1 MNTYFR
7 NFIIGLLSAVLF
19 AGCLFA
25 PTQYGT
31 RGIVTPDSTQYIRYL
46 QNCRQNSSAVDNA
59 CQRWGNPVA
68 IKIGYSGGYL
78 VWKNPRILLS
88 VGAFYDVRTTNKI
101 PKDMLGYVG
110 ESVLTQRHGRNE
122 TRVQESHQQ
131 PATSKVG
138 SEISYQIET
147 FERLNEDEF
156 AYAFKLT
163 TDKPLGLSRANQ
175 IKNELRVSVA
185 DEYRAIR
192 GPSAGSSILVDFPE
206 FVISKCSIFG
216 KAVVIQINIDSLR
229 YDTTTHKGVIIVKIG
244 SQKFEDVRRTVRRNI
259 EMIVRDKNIAL
270 TTGSIPPEAHFF
282 IGNERV
288 NNGMLE
294 IEFEAQ

>member
-1 MNTYFR
+1 MKTYLYSCVV
-7 NFIIGLLSAVLF
+7 GLLSAVLF
-19 AGCLFA
+19 TGCLFA
-25 PTQYGT
+25 PPRYGA
-31 RGIVTPDSTQYIRYL
+31 RGVVTPDSAQYTQYL
-46 QNCRQNSSAVDNA
+46 QNCCKNSSVVNSA
-59 CQRWGNPVA
+59 CQKWGNPNV
-68 IKIGYSGGYL
+68 IKIGNSGGYL
-78 VWKNPRILLS
+78 VWKTPRMLMS
-88 VGAFYDVRTTNKI
+88 VGAFYDVRTTNRI
-101 PKDMLGYVG
+101 PNGMLKYLD
-110 ESVLTQRHGRNE
+110 ESVPLPKRNE
-122 TRVQESHQQ
+122 VRAQAQKHQIAASSQ
-131 PATSKVG
+131 G
-138 SEISYQIET
+138 SEVSYQIDT

-156 AYAFKLT
+156 AYAFEIT
-163 TDKPLGLSRANQ
+163 TDKPLALTRANQ
-175 IKNELRVSVA
+175 IKSELRTTVA

-192 GPSAGSSILVDFPE
+192 GQSAGTTIHVDFPE
-206 FVISKCSIFG
+206 FVISKCKVFG

-229 YDTTTHKGVIIVKIG
+229 YDTTTHKGVIVVKIG